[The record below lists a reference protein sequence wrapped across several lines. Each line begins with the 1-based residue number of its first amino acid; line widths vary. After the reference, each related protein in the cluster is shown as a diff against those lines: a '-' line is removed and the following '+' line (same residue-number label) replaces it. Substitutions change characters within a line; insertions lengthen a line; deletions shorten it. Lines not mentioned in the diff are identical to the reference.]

1 LPCFA
6 LVWLVWKGRLGE
18 DIVGEGREA
27 AGGGVEPGADRW
39 PPGGD
44 KRCLAVYVCRS
55 SGWDCRVVWLSRR
68 FPLLPLPTLWPALG
82 LCQSDVVIVS
92 RTHIPRWIL
101 DQALMARP
109 YACVPVQFNTQQR
122 EHHGRRCLGR
132 QGGCGRRNK

>member
-27 AGGGVEPGADRW
+27 AGGGVEPGADGW

-82 LCQSDVVIVS
+82 LCQSDSVTYTYPALDFGPGLNGPPVCMCPGSIQHAATGTP
-92 RTHIPRWIL
+92 RTPMSWP
-101 DQALMARP
+101 AR
-109 YACVPVQFNTQQR
+109 R
-122 EHHGRRCLGR
+122 LR
-132 QGGCGRRNK
+132 KKK